1 MEGNL
6 HPPRNENEVFHILSV
21 HEWTKNQFSLK
32 KEISFQMKMC
42 TRGYG
47 QADDSSV
54 TEKITL
60 QGFIFNVH
68 SFLAVVRKF
77 TVTSRG
83 KF

>member
-1 MEGNL
+1 
-6 HPPRNENEVFHILSV
+6 
-21 HEWTKNQFSLK
+21 
-32 KEISFQMKMC
+32 MKMC